1 MHILEHAIEVE
12 RLALLALQLIERPQ
26 RSEPALE
33 KSFREAL
40 PRALRLV
47 ELTEEFLKQKEAE
60 RNAYWETPE
69 GKAEREARLARFRAR
84 YNK

>member
-12 RLALLALQLIERPQ
+12 RLALLALQLIEGPQ

-40 PRALRLV
+40 PRAVTAGGTNRRV
-47 ELTEEFLKQKEAE
+47 PQAK
-60 RNAYWETPE
+60 
-69 GKAEREARLARFRAR
+69 GG
-84 YNK
+84 

>member
-12 RLALLALQLIERPQ
+12 RLALLALQLIEGPQ